1 MYKIFTPQSNSN
13 DEFVFIAE
21 WKFKNNEFVKKGDHL
36 LSVETSKVVEEIFS
50 ENEGYLEK
58 LYDENSKVKVGEVV
72 GILNDKKKFNLNKNL
87 NNKSIVFTEKA
98 KNLIQKHNLDE
109 SLFNSENIIKE
120 KEVLDYL
127 KKNKKVSLND
137 EDFDQLI
144 ILFKKEEPYHSA
156 IYIKDLGIID
166 LSLLG
171 SKITKKEEY
180 NFAGCKC
187 NFFKLKTKNKEE
199 MVNFLKEPAVLTEKI
214 IKKEKS
220 SKGWAMKAESANYIL
235 KFRNSRSKNIEDMNC
250 IEWLVHGLEIGGI
263 QIPEDVLTADRLK
276 IWAEKKL
283 IKVDRKNN
291 LEIFQSLY

>member
-137 EDFDQLI
+137 EDSDQLI

-235 KFRNSRSKNIEDMNC
+235 KFRNSRSKNLEDMNC

-263 QIPEDVLTADRLK
+263 QIPEDVLTAERLK

-283 IKVDRKNN
+283 IKVDKKNN
-291 LEIFQSLY
+291 LEIFQNLY

>member
-72 GILNDKKKFNLNKNL
+72 GILNDKKKLNLNKNL
-87 NNKSIVFTEKA
+87 NNKSTVFTVKA

-127 KKNKKVSLND
+127 KKK
-137 EDFDQLI
+137 
-144 ILFKKEEPYHSA
+144 
-156 IYIKDLGIID
+156 
-166 LSLLG
+166 
-171 SKITKKEEY
+171 
-180 NFAGCKC
+180 
-187 NFFKLKTKNKEE
+187 
-199 MVNFLKEPAVLTEKI
+199 
-214 IKKEKS
+214 
-220 SKGWAMKAESANYIL
+220 
-235 KFRNSRSKNIEDMNC
+235 
-250 IEWLVHGLEIGGI
+250 
-263 QIPEDVLTADRLK
+263 
-276 IWAEKKL
+276 
-283 IKVDRKNN
+283 
-291 LEIFQSLY
+291 

>member
-137 EDFDQLI
+137 EDSDQLI

-220 SKGWAMKAESANYIL
+220 SKGWAMTTESANYIL

-250 IEWLVHGLEIGGI
+250 IEWLVHGLEIGGM
-263 QIPEDVLTADRLK
+263 QIPEDVLTAERLK

>member
-36 LSVETSKVVEEIFS
+36 LSIETSKVVEEIFS

-137 EDFDQLI
+137 EDSDQLI

-220 SKGWAMKAESANYIL
+220 SKGWAMTTESANYIL

-250 IEWLVHGLEIGGI
+250 IEWLVHGLEIGGM

>member
-137 EDFDQLI
+137 EDSDQLI

-220 SKGWAMKAESANYIL
+220 SKGWAMTTESANYIL

-250 IEWLVHGLEIGGI
+250 IEWLVHGLEIGGM

>member
-72 GILNDKKKFNLNKNL
+72 GILNDKKKLNLNKNL
-87 NNKSIVFTEKA
+87 NNKSTVFTVKA

-127 KKNKKVSLND
+127 KKNKKVSLSD
-137 EDFDQLI
+137 EDSDQLI

-283 IKVDRKNN
+283 IKVDKKNN

>member
-1 MYKIFTPQSNSN
+1 MHKIFTPQSNVN

-36 LSVETSKVVEEIFS
+36 LSIETSKVVEEIFS

-250 IEWLVHGLEIGGI
+250 IEWLVYGLEIGGI